1 MDRHEVRFREVVKMV
16 DGQSIDDSVGS
27 KTSSVVKEIL
37 IIDDDQDILNLFDD
51 FLSKEGYKVTPYLD
65 SLKALNAIRGSPQR
79 YSLIITD
86 IRMPGMTGLELTK
99 RIYAIN
105 QSIKIILMS
114 AFEIDGD
121 DLKELSYENFIKKPI
136 HMHVFAET
144 IGKILED

>member
-1 MDRHEVRFREVVKMV
+1 MV
-16 DGQSIDDSVGS
+16 DGQSIDDNVKL
-27 KTSSVVKEIL
+27 KTSSAVKEIL

-65 SLKALNAIRGSPQR
+65 SLKALNDIRGSPQR

-136 HMHVFAET
+136 HMHAFAET